1 VSQDRILEAPVHT
14 IVIAAPAVSAHL
26 AHGDT
31 MGECAPTTATP
42 PAQHEQKPK
51 KQRPEKQKPQKHS
64 KAQKQA
70 KQHGGAP
77 RAPAE
82 ITETAR
88 TSRTTVRLPT

>member
-1 VSQDRILEAPVHT
+1 VSQDRILEAPSHT

-64 KAQKQA
+64 KAQKA
-70 KQHGGAP
+70 GEASTEGAP
-77 RAPAE
+77 K
-82 ITETAR
+82 
-88 TSRTTVRLPT
+88 SSGGDHGNGKDK